1 MHSCTTLVA
10 ITQWPGSAT
19 TTNVGPSSTLPVP
32 RMAPELTA
40 ARCFPCAPPLQAAA
54 TYNLDEVMAQIRAS
68 GHPPGQSRDA
78 CVMLTKWA
86 RPQSSSA
93 PASGA
98 PHRCTSGFSP
108 CRRRT
113 CTTAHCAVAS
123 DNSLSWDRHLR
134 DARDRRVL
142 ARRGNELLGRRL
154 VEVGEAYALHGAEAI
169 EVAPVFLEAVR
180 RR

>member
-68 GHPPGQSRDA
+68 GHPPGLVARCVRDVDEVGASTVFERSSVRGPSSLHLWFFSVPSEDLHHSTLRGGVRQFVVLGSTPPGRPGSA
-78 CVMLTKWA
+78 C
-86 RPQSSSA
+86 S
-93 PASGA
+93 
-98 PHRCTSGFSP
+98 CT
-108 CRRRT
+108 
-113 CTTAHCAVAS
+113 
-123 DNSLSWDRHLR
+123 
-134 DARDRRVL
+134 
-142 ARRGNELLGRRL
+142 RGNELLGRRL
-154 VEVGEAYALHGAEAI
+154 VEVGEAYALHGVEVI